1 MLCAGDVLDNR
12 CRLTAPIATG
22 GMGEVWRAMDV
33 SLSGMVAVKLLR
45 PDLLANPEF
54 ERIGLPG
61 L

>member
-1 MLCAGDVLDNR
+1 VLDNR

-54 ERIGLPG
+54 GRIGLPG

>member
-22 GMGEVWRAMDV
+22 GMGEVWRAMDA
-33 SLSGMVAVKLLR
+33 SLSRMVAVKLLR

-54 ERIGLPG
+54 GRIGLPG